1 MSVTAILAGLLGGI
15 GLFLLGMRLMTD
27 GLKLA
32 AGESLK
38 RILATGTGTPVRGL
52 LAGALMTALVQSSS
66 AVTIAT
72 IGFVNAGMLD
82 LGRAVT
88 VVIGSNVGTTMTSW
102 IVALL
107 GVKVQVGVFAAP
119 LVGAGA
125 LLHLVARGSRRGPLG
140 DAIAGFGLFFLGIE
154 LLRSAFEGLGGAVDL
169 GAWALPGVAGAAI
182 FVVIGVVLTTL
193 TQSSSAAMALTLT
206 AAAGGVIPLEAAAAA
221 TVGTNLGTTSTAVLA
236 AIGATPNARRVAAA
250 HVLFNVAAA
259 AVALAILPLLLMA
272 VDTLQD
278 VIGLDDTPV
287 TLLALF
293 HTTFNVLGVAL
304 IWPWKHRMVSLL
316 AARFRSAEED
326 ESMPRF
332 LDRTLLGTPDLALAA
347 LANEL
352 THTRDLA
359 HRMARTAVTR
369 GFAAQRELALQRGA
383 LASLSAAVAGFTAG
397 LARGS
402 LPETLAEL
410 PPLALQVARDQMLVA
425 DLALEL
431 SVLRERS
438 LGSSALADLV
448 ARYEGELVAVVETA
462 DAEPFQEESVRAA
475 QQRVETSYPSLKAQL
490 LSAGARGELPM
501 ERLSDGLDRIRTGRR
516 LAEHVEKGARH
527 LALLRTTRTESPDP
541 DRAPSSS

>member
-1 MSVTAILAGLLGGI
+1 MPVTAILAGLFGGI

-38 RILATGTGTPVRGL
+38 RILATGTGTPLRGL
-52 LAGALMTALVQSSS
+52 LAGGLMTALVQSSS

-169 GAWALPGVAGAAI
+169 GAWALPGVAGVAI

-221 TVGTNLGTTSTAVLA
+221 TIGTNLGTTSTAVLA

-259 AVALAILPLLLMA
+259 AVALSILPLLLMA

-304 IWPWKHRMVSLL
+304 IWPWKDRTVSFL

-326 ESMPRF
+326 ESIPRF
-332 LDRTLLGTPDLALAA
+332 LDRTLLGTPDLALVA

-383 LASLSAAVAGFTAG
+383 LASLSGAVAEFTAG

-410 PPLALQVARDQMLVA
+410 PRLALQVARDQTLVA

-462 DAEPFQEESVRAA
+462 DAEPFQEEWVRAA

-527 LALLRTTRTESPDP
+527 LALLRTTRTESPDS
-541 DRAPSSS
+541 D

>member
-1 MSVTAILAGLLGGI
+1 MPVTAILAGLFGGI

-38 RILATGTGTPVRGL
+38 RILATGTGTPLRGL
-52 LAGALMTALVQSSS
+52 LAGGLMTALVQSSS

-169 GAWALPGVAGAAI
+169 GAWALPGVAGVAI

-221 TVGTNLGTTSTAVLA
+221 TIGTNLGTTSTAVLA

-259 AVALAILPLLLMA
+259 AVALSILPLLLMA

-304 IWPWKHRMVSLL
+304 IWPWKDRTVSFL

-326 ESMPRF
+326 ESIPRF
-332 LDRTLLGTPDLALAA
+332 LDRTLLGTPDLALVA

-383 LASLSAAVAGFTAG
+383 LASLSGAVAEFTAG

-410 PPLALQVARDQMLVA
+410 PRLALQVARDQTLVA

-462 DAEPFQEESVRAA
+462 DAEPFQEEWVRAA

-527 LALLRTTRTESPDP
+527 LALLRTTRTESPDS
-541 DRAPSSS
+541 A

>member
-1 MSVTAILAGLLGGI
+1 
-15 GLFLLGMRLMTD
+15 
-27 GLKLA
+27 
-32 AGESLK
+32 
-38 RILATGTGTPVRGL
+38 
-52 LAGALMTALVQSSS
+52 MTALVQSSS

-272 VDTLQD
+272 VDALQD

-293 HTTFNVLGVAL
+293 HTTFNALGVAL
-304 IWPWKHRMVSLL
+304 IWPWKHRMVSFL

-332 LDRTLLGTPDLALAA
+332 LDRTLLGTPDLALVA

-383 LASLSAAVAGFTAG
+383 LASLSAAVAEFTAG

-448 ARYEGELVAVVETA
+448 AVVETA
-462 DAEPFQEESVRAA
+462 DAEPFQEEWVRAA

-490 LSAGARGELPM
+490 LGAGARGELPM

-527 LALLRTTRTESPDP
+527 LALLRTTRSESPDS
-541 DRAPSSS
+541 D

>member
-1 MSVTAILAGLLGGI
+1 MPVTAILAGLFGGI

-38 RILATGTGTPVRGL
+38 RILATGTGTPLRGL
-52 LAGALMTALVQSSS
+52 LAGGLMTALVQSSS

-169 GAWALPGVAGAAI
+169 GAWALPGVAGVAI

-221 TVGTNLGTTSTAVLA
+221 TIGTNLGTTSTAVLA

-259 AVALAILPLLLMA
+259 AVALSILPLLLMA

-304 IWPWKHRMVSLL
+304 IWPWKDRTVSFL

-326 ESMPRF
+326 ESIPRF
-332 LDRTLLGTPDLALAA
+332 LDRTLLGTPDLALVA

-383 LASLSAAVAGFTAG
+383 LASLSGAVAEFTAG

-410 PPLALQVARDQMLVA
+410 PRLALQVARDQSLVA

-462 DAEPFQEESVRAA
+462 DAEPFQEEWVRAA

-527 LALLRTTRTESPDP
+527 LALLRTTRTESPDS
-541 DRAPSSS
+541 D

>member
-1 MSVTAILAGLLGGI
+1 MSTNVLFAGLLGGI

-38 RILATGTGTPVRGL
+38 RILGAWTGTPLRGL
-52 LAGALMTALVQSSS
+52 LAGGLMTALVQSSS

-82 LGRAVT
+82 LARAVT

-107 GVKVQVGVFAAP
+107 GVKIQVGVFAAP
-119 LVGAGA
+119 LVGVGA
-125 LLHLVARGSRRGPLG
+125 VLHLLARGSRRGPLG

-154 LLRSAFEGLGGAVDL
+154 MLRSAFEGLGGSIDL
-169 GAWALPGVAGAAI
+169 GAWALPGVAGALV
-182 FVVIGVVLTTL
+182 FVVIGFALTTL

-221 TVGTNLGTTSTAVLA
+221 TIGTNLGTTSTAALA

-259 AVALAILPLLLMA
+259 VTALSILPILLAA
-272 VDTLQD
+272 VDILQE

-304 IWPWKHRMVSLL
+304 IWPWKRGLVSFLS
-316 AARFRSAEED
+316 ARFRSAEEN
-326 ESMPRF
+326 ESTPRF
-332 LDRTLLGTPDLALAA
+332 LDRTLLGTPDLALVA

-369 GFAAQRELALQRGA
+369 GFAAQRELAMQRGA
-383 LASLSAAVAGFTAG
+383 LDSLFAAVAEFTAG

-402 LPETLAEL
+402 LPEELVEL
-410 PPLALQVARDQMLVA
+410 PPLALQVVRDQLLVA

-438 LGSSALADLV
+438 LASSGLADLV
-448 ARYEGELVAVVETA
+448 ARYEGELIAVVAVAGE
-462 DAEPFQEESVRAA
+462 EPFEADPVHTAR
-475 QQRVETSYPSLKAQL
+475 QRVEASYPTLKAQL
-490 LSAGARGELPM
+490 LSAGARGELSID
-501 ERLSDGLDRIRTGRR
+501 RLSDGLERIRVGRR
-516 LAEHVEKGARH
+516 LVEHVEKGARN
-527 LALLRTTRTESPDP
+527 LALLRSAKSGALEPEQ
-541 DRAPSSS
+541 A